1 MRYLVRLV
9 TPPKGLVY
17 DPYAGS
23 GTTIIAAI
31 EEGFTA
37 FGSDL
42 DQHHCDI
49 FNLRVRHG
57 IQPKMF

>member
-1 MRYLVRLV
+1 MPVSICENR
-9 TPPKGLVY
+9 
-17 DPYAGS
+17 DCMPYAGS

-42 DQHHCDI
+42 EQHHCDI